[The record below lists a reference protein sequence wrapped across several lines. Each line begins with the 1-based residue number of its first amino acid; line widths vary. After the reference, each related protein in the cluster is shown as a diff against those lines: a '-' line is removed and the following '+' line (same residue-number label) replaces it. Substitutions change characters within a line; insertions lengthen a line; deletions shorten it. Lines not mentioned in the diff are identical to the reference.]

1 MGLVRH
7 DTVSTKFQKID
18 NIISLLVSEMDNDQE
33 LKRLCTY
40 LTYQPLANKSTDMS
54 NNVIYQRDITT
65 SMLEEQ
71 KICVSKT
78 TDKNDK
84 AYKEITV
91 PQILIPYCFQEDK
104 ILTEQVS
111 LFVHNFRNDLD
122 SQIGANDFMIDV
134 LVPSKYQE
142 LKPYGVN
149 RLHEILKRIAYLFD
163 NVETDSESS
172 ETLGNIT
179 FNVVGR
185 PIEQRINKT
194 NEITIYSVIVRTK
207 LINARGNGYDTLKIR

>member
-1 MGLVRH
+1 MGLIRY

-18 NIISLLVSEMDNDQE
+18 DIISLLVSEMDNDPE
-33 LKRLCTY
+33 LKKLCTY
-40 LTYQPLANKSTDMS
+40 LTYQPLASKSTDMDG
-54 NNVIYQRDITT
+54 NVIYQRDITT
-65 SMLEEQ
+65 SMLDEQ

-84 AYKEITV
+84 EYKEITI
-91 PQILIPYCFQEDK
+91 PQILVPYCFQEDK

-122 SQIGANDFMIDV
+122 SQIGANDFVIDV

-149 RLHEILKRIAYLFD
+149 RLHEILKRLAYLFD
-163 NVETDSESS
+163 NVETDKESS
-172 ETLGNIT
+172 EILGNIK
-179 FNVVGR
+179 FDVVGR
-185 PIEQRINKT
+185 TIEQRINKT

-207 LINARGNGYDTLKIR
+207 LINARGNGYGSK

>member
-1 MGLVRH
+1 MGLIRH

-18 NIISLLVSEMDNDQE
+18 PIINLLVTEMNNDQE

-40 LTYQPLANKSTDMS
+40 LTYQPLASKSTDMS
-54 NNVIYQRDITT
+54 GNVVYQRDITT
-65 SMLEEQ
+65 SMLDEQ

-84 AYKEITV
+84 TYKETII
-91 PQILIPYCFQEDK
+91 PQILVPYCFQEDK

-122 SQIGANDFMIDV
+122 SQIGANDFVIDV

-149 RLHEILKRIAYLFD
+149 RLHEILKRLAYLFD

-185 PIEQRINKT
+185 PVEQRINKT
-194 NEITIYSVIVRTK
+194 NEITIYSVIVRTR
-207 LINARGNGYDTLKIR
+207 LINARGNGHDTLKIR

>member
-1 MGLVRH
+1 MGLIRY

-18 NIISLLVSEMDNDQE
+18 PIINLLVTEMNNDQE

-40 LTYQPLANKSTDMS
+40 LTYQPLADKSTDM
-54 NNVIYQRDITT
+54 NGNVIYQRDITS
-65 SMLEEQ
+65 SMLKEQ

-84 AYKEITV
+84 AYKEIIIPKIV
-91 PQILIPYCFQEDK
+91 IPYCFNSTKDDD

-122 SQIGANDFMIDV
+122 SQIGANDFVIDV

-172 ETLGNIT
+172 DTLGDIT

-185 PIEQRINKT
+185 PVEQRINKT

-207 LINARGNGYDTLKIR
+207 LINARGNGYGNK

>member
-1 MGLVRH
+1 MGLIRH

-18 NIISLLVSEMDNDQE
+18 DIINLLVTEMDNDQE

-40 LTYQPLANKSTDMS
+40 LTYQPLSDKSTDMS
-54 NNVIYQRDITT
+54 GNVIYQRDIIT
-65 SMLEEQ
+65 SMLKEQ
-71 KICVSKT
+71 KICVSKSI
-78 TDKNDK
+78 DKMNML
-84 AYKEITV
+84 YKEMKV
-91 PQILIPYCFQEDK
+91 PQILVPYCFQEDK
-104 ILTEQVS
+104 ILKEQVS

-122 SQIGANDFMIDV
+122 SQIGANDFVIDV

-149 RLHEILKRIAYLFD
+149 RLHEILKRLSYLFD
-163 NVETDSESS
+163 YVETDDESS

-185 PIEQRINKT
+185 PVEQRINKT

-207 LINARGNGYDTLKIR
+207 LINARGNDYDTLKFR